1 MKKIYEKPA
10 ICVVKIR
17 YQNHLLVNSQQQ
29 IHSEF
34 VNGYYYEDW
43 DSDGGQYS
51 GKLFTANLPRSRGR
65 ETFIRGRS

>member
-29 IHSEF
+29 VKSEF
-34 VNGYYYEDW
+34 DNGYDYDYW
-43 DSDGGQYS
+43 DSDGGQ
-51 GKLFTANLPRSRGR
+51 
-65 ETFIRGRS
+65 

>member
-1 MKKIYEKPA
+1 MKKTYEKPA

-43 DSDGGQYS
+43 DSDGGQ
-51 GKLFTANLPRSRGR
+51 
-65 ETFIRGRS
+65 

>member
-1 MKKIYEKPA
+1 MKKTYEKPA

-34 VNGYYYEDW
+34 VNDYYYEDW
-43 DSDGGQYS
+43 DSDGGQ
-51 GKLFTANLPRSRGR
+51 
-65 ETFIRGRS
+65 

>member
-29 IHSEF
+29 ILSEF
-34 VNGYYYEDW
+34 VNGYYYDYEDW
-43 DSDGGQYS
+43 DSDGGQ
-51 GKLFTANLPRSRGR
+51 
-65 ETFIRGRS
+65 